1 MKKRS
6 GILLAIL
13 LGFLTSARAQ
23 TDYVKAIEKWR
34 SDEEANL
41 KKETG
46 WLTVAGLFWLKE
58 GINTVGAG
66 PDFDVRLTS
75 NFKQGKFGEIN
86 FKNGAAALKV
96 ESGVEAQSDGKSIS
110 TIDLVS
116 DEKGSR
122 LRFALEVRPSI

>member
-1 MKKRS
+1 M
-6 GILLAIL
+6 I
-13 LGFLTSARAQ
+13 SARAQ

-66 PDFDVRLTS
+66 EKFDVRLTD
-75 NFKQGKFGEIN
+75 NFKKGKFGEID
-86 FKNGAAALKV
+86 FKNGVAVLKV
-96 ESGVEAQSDGKSIS
+96 EEGVEAQSDGKSITTNDS
-110 TIDLVS
+110 AC
-116 DEKGSR
+116 
-122 LRFALEVRPSI
+122 LR